1 MERKS
6 NFEAYRIICILLIVI
21 MHTFG
26 TGVGKLNTFLGIF
39 INVIGNIGV
48 TGFILLS
55 GYFGIRLSVKKLVK
69 LDIMM
74 IVWSLA
80 SELIMVL
87 SPAIDYNPGM
97 KSLLSCFLPV
107 SSHRYWFLSAYFCL
121 CILSPFI
128 NEYLEKI
135 EQKRFKQLIFAA
147 GALFLVLPTIV
158 GFDQTGD
165 GGKGIVN
172 MILAYIIGRYIGIYH
187 KDEKVPAGKVFAM
200 LVGVVTVNFVLNAGV
215 YVLTDSTANY
225 YARDN
230 SIFTMVQAVLLLML
244 VMQWNVRSRF
254 INMLAVNVVAVYV
267 LEDAIKNVINIVLP
281 NVFTGYKESAVYI
294 LIVIAVSLVTFAAG
308 SILEAVRKAV
318 FSRSENFVIDKIGVK
333 VSKWKKQ

>member
-6 NFEAYRIICILLIVI
+6 NFEAYRIICILLIVM

-135 EQKRFKQLIFAA
+135 DQKRFKQLIFAA

-165 GGKGIVN
+165 GGKGVVN

-187 KDEKVPAGKVFAM
+187 KDEKVPVGKVFAM

-318 FSRSENFVIDKIGVK
+318 FSRAENFVIDKIGVK

>member
-6 NFEAYRIICILLIVI
+6 NYEAYRIICIMLIVI

-26 TGVGKLNTFLGIF
+26 TGVGKLNTLLGIF

-55 GYFGIRLSVKKLVK
+55 GYFGIKLNIKKLVK

-74 IVWSLA
+74 IVWSLI
-80 SELIMVL
+80 SELSLML
-87 SPAIDYNPGM
+87 NPTLNYEPGL
-97 KSLLSCFLPV
+97 KDLLSCVLPV

-135 EQKRFKQLIFAA
+135 DKKRFQRLIMAA
-147 GALFLVLPTIV
+147 GALFLVLPTLV

-165 GGKGIVN
+165 GGKGVVN
-172 MILAYIIGRYIGIYH
+172 MLLAYIIGRYIGIYH
-187 KDEKVPAGKVFAM
+187 KEEKMQVSK
-200 LVGVVTVNFVLNAGV
+200 LVMKLAGVVAVNFALNAAV
-215 YVLTDSTANY
+215 YVLTGSTANY

-230 SIFTMVQAVLLLML
+230 SVFTMVQAILLLL
-244 VMQWNVRSRF
+244 IVMQWNIRSKF
-254 INMLAVNVVAVYV
+254 INMAAVNIVAVYV
-267 LEDAIKNVINIVLP
+267 LEDAIKTVINAVIP
-281 NVFTGYKESAVYI
+281 NILMVYREDMMYI
-294 LIVIAVSLVTFAAG
+294 LVVVVVSVVTFVVG
-308 SILEAVRKAV
+308 SLLEAVRKGI
-318 FSRSENFVIDKIGVK
+318 FDKMENHIIDKIGNK
-333 VSKWKKQ
+333 VAKWQKQ

>member
-6 NFEAYRIICILLIVI
+6 NFEAYRIICIMLIVI

-26 TGVGKLNTFLGIF
+26 TGVGQLNTFVGIF

-55 GYFGIRLSVKKLVK
+55 GYFGIRLNIKKLVK

-74 IVWSLA
+74 ICWSLV
-80 SELIMVL
+80 SEIVMVL
-87 SPAIDYNPGM
+87 NPTIDYDFGM
-97 KSLLSCFLPV
+97 KSLLGCILPV

-135 EQKRFKQLIFAA
+135 DKERFKKLIVAA
-147 GALFLVLPTIV
+147 GVLFLLLPTLV

-172 MILAYIIGRYIGIYH
+172 MIFAYIIGRYIGMYH
-187 KDEKVPAGKVFAM
+187 KDEKVPVSKLLVM
-200 LVGVVTVNFVLNAGV
+200 LMGVILVNFALNSGV
-215 YVLTDSTANY
+215 YILTDSTANY

-230 SIFTMVQAVLLLML
+230 SLFTMVQAILLFML
-244 VMQWNVRSRF
+244 FMQWNVKCRL
-254 INMLAVNVVAVYV
+254 INILAVNVVAVYV
-267 LEDAIKNVINIVLP
+267 LEDVIKGLIAIALGGII
-281 NVFTGYKESAVYI
+281 TGYKESAIYV
-294 LIVIAVSLVTFAAG
+294 LIVIAVSIVTFVAG
-308 SILEAVRKAV
+308 TALEAVRKMLFDKA
-318 FSRSENFVIDKIGVK
+318 ENFVIDKVGLK

>member
-135 EQKRFKQLIFAA
+135 DQKRFKQLIFAA

-318 FSRSENFVIDKIGVK
+318 FSRAENFVIDKIGVK